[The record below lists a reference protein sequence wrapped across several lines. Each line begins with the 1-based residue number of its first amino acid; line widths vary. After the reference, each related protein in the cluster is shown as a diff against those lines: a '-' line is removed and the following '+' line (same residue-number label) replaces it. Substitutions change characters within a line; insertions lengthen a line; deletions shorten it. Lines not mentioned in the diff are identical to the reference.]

1 MFAAGDNRANGPDY
15 KQIGRFLRQFRKAPM
30 NLVIVESPAK
40 AKTINKYLGSSYKVI
55 ASFGHVR
62 DLPSK
67 DGAVEP
73 DNDFAMHWEVDQ
85 TRKAMKDIQD
95 AMKSADKLIL
105 ATDPDREGEA
115 ISWHILQVLNQKKLI
130 KKGMTVER
138 VAFNAITKQA
148 ILKAMAEP
156 RQIDGPLVDAYL
168 ARRALDYLVGF
179 NLSRVLWRRLPGAR
193 SAGRVQSVALRLI
206 CDREAEI
213 EAFKTDEY
221 WTIEATLATAKNEDV
236 KARLQA
242 IGGKALQRLDIKD
255 QASAHAIKAA
265 VEGQKFVISGVE
277 KKAVKRNPYA
287 PFTTSTL
294 QQEASSK
301 LGFGAKQTMQVAQR
315 LYEGVDI
322 GGETAGLITYMRTDG
337 VDIIPEAV
345 ADIRRLIETDYSKRY
360 VAPFVREYKTKAK
373 NAQEAHEAI
382 RPTDVR
388 RTPKQMAKFL
398 APDQMKLYDLIW
410 KRTVASQ
417 MASAEMEQTT
427 ADIGVTGRDGKPYSF
442 RATGSTVQ
450 FEGFLK
456 LYDVAVENEDDE
468 NSRRLPALAQGDAMS
483 AKKIEPEQ
491 HFTKPPPRFTEAS
504 LVKRMEEL
512 GIGRPSTYASTLAV
526 LVEREYVRLDKKQ
539 LIPEDKGRLVTAFL
553 ENFFRQYVEYDFTAG
568 LEEKLDLVSDDKLA
582 YKELLRDFWSEFAAA
597 IAGTTELRITDV
609 LNALNDALALHIFP
623 DKGDGSD
630 PRACPKCGIGRL
642 SLKPSR
648 TSGAFIGCERYPEC
662 SYSRP
667 FGTGGDDGAAALD
680 GKVLGNDPET
690 GLDVILKN
698 GRFGPYV
705 QLGEPESKE
714 DKPKRSS
721 LPKGVDAASIDFD
734 LALKL
739 LRLPREVG
747 MHPETN
753 TMIEANLGKF
763 GPYIKHDGTYANVE
777 SIEDV
782 FTIGVNR
789 AVTVLAEKRAGG
801 GKSRFQRAA
810 AQVLKELGE
819 HPRDGGP
826 IKVLAG
832 KYGPYVSHNGTNA
845 TVPKAKDPALLTA
858 DEAVALLDERIA
870 SGGGKTK
877 TARKAPAKKAAAAKA
892 PAKKAAAKKAAP
904 KKKAAKTGTED

>member
-1 MFAAGDNRANGPDY
+1 
-15 KQIGRFLRQFRKAPM
+15 M

-85 TRKAMKDIQD
+85 TRKAMKDIQA

-115 ISWHILQVLNQKKLI
+115 ISWHILQVLNEKKLI
-130 KKGMTVER
+130 KKGMVVER

-148 ILKAMAEP
+148 ILKAMSEP

-179 NLSRVLWRRLPGAR
+179 NLSPVLWRKLPGAR

-221 WTIEATLATAKNEDV
+221 WTIEALLTTPKSEDV
-236 KARLQA
+236 RARLQA
-242 IGGKALQRLDIKD
+242 VGGKALQRLDIKD
-255 QASAHAIKAA
+255 SASANAIKAA
-265 VEGQKFVISGVE
+265 VEGQKFVISSVD

-301 LGFGAKQTMQVAQR
+301 LGFGAKQTMQIAQR

-337 VDIIPEAV
+337 VEIISEV
-345 ADIRRLIETDYSKRY
+345 VSEIRKLIETDYSKRY

-398 APDQMKLYDLIW
+398 AGDQAKLYDLIW

-427 ADIGVTGRDGKPYSF
+427 ADIGVHGRDGKAYSF

-456 LYDVAVENEDDE
+456 LYDVTVENEDDE
-468 NSRRLPALAQGDAMS
+468 NSRRLPPLGERDELKDKSITA
-483 AKKIEPEQ
+483 EQ
-491 HFTKPPPRFTEAS
+491 HHTKPPPRFTETS
-504 LVKRMEEL
+504 LTKRLEEL
-512 GIGRPSTYASTLAV
+512 GIGRPSTYTSILSTIID
-526 LVEREYVRLDKKQ
+526 REYVRNEKKQ

-553 ENFFRQYVEYDFTAG
+553 QRFFTKYLEYDFTAD

-582 YKELLRDFWSEFAAA
+582 YKVLLADFWRDFTAA
-597 IAGTTELRITDV
+597 IAQTKELRVGDV
-609 LNALNDALALHIFP
+609 LDALNETLGQHVFP

-630 PRACPKCGIGRL
+630 PRQCPKCGEGRL
-642 SLKPSR
+642 SLKISGKF
-648 TSGAFIGCERYPEC
+648 GAFIGCERYPEC
-662 SYSRP
+662 SYSRQLSK
-667 FGTGGDDGAAALD
+667 DANDGAAALD

-690 GLDVILKN
+690 GLDVVLKN

-819 HPRDGGP
+819 HQRDGGP

-845 TVPKAKDPALLTA
+845 TVPKAKDPAQLTA

-870 SGGGKTK
+870 SGGGKKK
-877 TARKAPAKKAAAAKA
+877 TARKAPAKKAAAKTPAKKPAAKKA
-892 PAKKAAAKKAAP
+892 PAKKKP
-904 KKKAAKTGTED
+904 AKTGTED